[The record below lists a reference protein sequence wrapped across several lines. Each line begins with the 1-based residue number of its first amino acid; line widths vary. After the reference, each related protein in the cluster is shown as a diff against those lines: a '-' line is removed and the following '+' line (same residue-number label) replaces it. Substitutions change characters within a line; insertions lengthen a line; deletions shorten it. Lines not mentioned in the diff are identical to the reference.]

1 MRYLPFLPLAVLLGC
16 ASTEQPATEAP
27 ATTPA
32 AAAINRAF
40 DVPALLG
47 LSASEIARPLAG
59 QGIRP
64 DPNAMSQNGTSGT
77 AETVTTYWHDSTGL
91 DVSYDPATLRV
102 NSFFVKPRSGHTSNY
117 ETLLKRANVSRY
129 DKRLTIE
136 PMASVDNPQQYT
148 GVKITPQAPT
158 AAAQ

>member
-1 MRYLPFLPLAVLLGC
+1 MRYSPLLPLAFLLGC

-27 ATTPA
+27 AVTPVA
-32 AAAINRAF
+32 TINRAF

-64 DPNAMSQNGTSGT
+64 DQNATSQNGASGN

-91 DVSYDPATLRV
+91 DVSYDPTTLRV
-102 NSFFVKPRSGHTSNY
+102 TSFFVKPKSGHTTNY
-117 ETLLKRANVSRY
+117 ETLLKQANVSRY
-129 DKRLTIE
+129 DKRMTVE
-136 PMASVDNPQQYT
+136 PMASVDNPQLYT
-148 GVKITPQAPT
+148 GVKITPQSSAT
-158 AAAQ
+158 AAQ